1 MTHLTAW
8 FTSAVVGRRKVFT
21 EEQENGTAC
30 VLCGATFL
38 DDDQDRYGRIGLRRV
53 YACRYGVCVIDVV
66 DDVAELFLA
75 TFPDG
80 RQVDTWFLGVDDVP
94 LRTAPDGSDM
104 TDREHVAA
112 IAAQPHVAV
121 EIVHPGGILK
131 TRPLPWEYAVRIAE
145 QAMRLHCTAI
155 MPVCVVTPHG
165 PGHLVK
171 TANGITAVK
180 LDDGRE
186 RHYPASFVKAWDGAR

>member
-1 MTHLTAW
+1 MTRLTAW
-8 FTSAVVGRRKVFT
+8 ITSAFIGRRTHFT
-21 EEQENGTAC
+21 NEQITGTAC

-38 DDDQDRYGRIGLRRV
+38 DDNPDRYGRIGLRRT

-66 DDVAELFLA
+66 DEVKALFLA

-80 RQVDTWFLGVDDVP
+80 RQVDTWFLGVDDEGYLNP
-94 LRTAPDGSDM
+94 ES
-104 TDREHVAA
+104 AA
-112 IAAQPHVAV
+112 LLKAQPHTPV
-121 EIVHPGGILK
+121 EISRPRPGQPCE
-131 TRPLPWEYAVRIAE
+131 TVTTSPLPWEYAVRIAE

-171 TANGITAVK
+171 TVNGITVVK
-180 LDDGRE
+180 LDDGPARL
-186 RHYPASFVKAWDGAR
+186 YPASFVKAWDGAR